1 MLNGRKTIG
10 IVGYGRI
17 GSYVYDQITKHPE
30 LGLKIVFVHDMEK
43 ERLKELPQEIV
54 LDRIENFAS
63 RKPDMVCELAHPD
76 VSREYGPMFL
86 QETDYF
92 LLSVTAL
99 ADAEL
104 DTTLKETAMKSGT
117 RLYIPHGGVMGL
129 DSIIEGKD
137 TWEEVKFVMKKSP
150 KNLDFTWSG
159 IDPSSISGVT
169 TLYEG
174 PTRSICPKFPR
185 NVNTHATVAF
195 AGIGFDRT
203 QSILIG
209 DPKLNVAILEI
220 YAHGGGVDLELKRI
234 GIIKGVTGI
243 ATLRSVMKSLA
254 SIVPGGPGIHF
265 C

>member
-1 MLNGRKTIG
+1 MLNGKKTIG

-43 ERLKELPQEIV
+43 ERLKELPQEVV
-54 LDRIENFAS
+54 LDRIEDFAS

-129 DSIIEGKD
+129 DSIIEGKN

-174 PTRSICPKFPR
+174 PTRGICPKFPR

-220 YAHGGGVDLELKRI
+220 YARGGGVDLDLKRT

>member
-1 MLNGRKTIG
+1 MLNRRKTIG

-54 LDRIENFAS
+54 LDRIEDFAS
-63 RKPDMVCELAHPD
+63 RKPGMVCELAHPD

-174 PTRSICPKFPR
+174 PTRGICPKFPR

-220 YAHGGGVDLELKRI
+220 YAHGGGVDLDLKRT

-254 SIVPGGPGIHF
+254 NIVPGGPGIHF

>member
-1 MLNGRKTIG
+1 MLNGKKTIG

-43 ERLKELPQEIV
+43 ERLKELPQEVV
-54 LDRIENFAS
+54 LDRIEDFAS

-76 VSREYGPMFL
+76 VSREYSPMFL

-150 KNLDFTWSG
+150 KNLDFTWSD

-174 PTRSICPKFPR
+174 PTRGICPKFPR

-220 YAHGGGVDLELKRI
+220 YARGGGVDLDLKRT